1 MSDNGFN
8 TDPTGYGTYQILPEI
23 PIIIGLDTQH
33 TEGTHILYDDRI
45 HNPIRKEQVESVI
58 ASGVI
63 LPVILFKDKEGR
75 LLVVDGR
82 QRIRWSREANKFFAE
97 QGDEIRVRVPY
108 KLHRGSLAK
117 ALASMI
123 TVNELREDDSVI
135 IKAKKAHAMACNGM
149 TMDEICLAFGVTD
162 QTVDIWLKLANTPEA
177 MKVYTET
184 GSAQLAYAMARQ
196 AHRTRARRVIVRPR
210 AERIKSLISDLAEL
224 STSPSDFTKPELFD
238 RIRSLTMEAKDILDR
253 KRRNDKSI

>member
-8 TDPTGYGTYQILPEI
+8 EPTGYGAYQILPEV
-23 PIIIGLDTQH
+23 PIIIGLDTPH

-45 HNPIRKEQVESVI
+45 NYPVRKEQVESVM

-82 QRIRWSREANKFFAE
+82 QRIRWAREANKFFAE
-97 QGDEIRVRVPY
+97 QGDAIRVKVPY
-108 KLHRGSLAK
+108 KLQRGSLTN
-117 ALASMI
+117 ALASMV
-123 TVNELREDDSVI
+123 TVNELREDDTII
-135 IKAKKAHAMACNGM
+135 IKAKKAHAMARNGM
-149 TMDEICLAFGVTD
+149 TIDEICLAFGVSD
-162 QTVDIWLKLANTPEA
+162 QTVENWLRLANTPEA

-196 AHRTRARRVIVRPR
+196 AHRTRTRRVTVHPRPD
-210 AERIKSLISDLAEL
+210 RILALLTELAEL
-224 STSPSDFTKPELFD
+224 ELRPSDF
-238 RIRSLTMEAKDILDR
+238 SLEPLYQKLRTLSMEAKDLVDR
-253 KRRNDKSI
+253 KKGK